1 MPGPYSRDLR
11 ERVIA
16 ACEAG
21 ELTRAE
27 VARQFDVGETTV
39 YDWLHRWRELGTL
52 EARPH
57 AGGHP
62 SGLDRR
68 VLQALVEEQNDWTLA
83 EYAAAYEERTGR
95 RYSVPRICTALKEL
109 RLSRKGRRYA
119 PRNISSP
126 TSQPSA

>member
-1 MPGPYSRDLR
+1 MPSPYSRDLR

-27 VARQFDVGETTV
+27 VARQFDVGETTL
-39 YDWLHRWRELGTL
+39 YDWLRRWRAEGTL
-52 EARPH
+52 DPRAH
-57 AGGHP
+57 SGGHA

-68 VLQALVEEQNDWTLA
+68 VLQALLEEKNDRTLA
-83 EYAAAYEERTGR
+83 EYADAYEQRTGR

-109 RLSRKGRRYA
+109 KLSRKGRRYA
-119 PRNISSP
+119 PRSTSRP
-126 TSQPSA
+126 TLQLSA